1 LQLSPAAAPAQR
13 VSLAP
18 AAQPSPAATSPVMQ
32 TPPKAAPVTPQP
44 AAVPPQPA
52 VQSPQPTALQLSPA
66 KPPAQSPPQPVISPP
81 KPVVSPPKPA
91 VELAKPGAE
100 AQKPAEAAK
109 PVVQVV
115 SPAKSPVKP
124 VVQPSPPKPAAPVT
138 EEPQEQVLSPS
149 HHATEMLKHI
159 FNVLYFPDVFPK
171 VNNAAERH
179 IMDINNFLEHFATT
193 VKNMP
198 VFVVLVNKPEY

>member
-1 LQLSPAAAPAQR
+1 
-13 VSLAP
+13 
-18 AAQPSPAATSPVMQ
+18 M
-32 TPPKAAPVTPQP
+32 
-44 AAVPPQPA
+44 
-52 VQSPQPTALQLSPA
+52 
-66 KPPAQSPPQPVISPP
+66 
-81 KPVVSPPKPA
+81 SPPKPA

-149 HHATEMLKHI
+149 HLAIETLKHI
-159 FNVLYFPDVFPK
+159 FTLFYFPDVFPK
-171 VNNAAERH
+171 VNNAAEK
-179 IMDINNFLEHFATT
+179 A
-193 VKNMP
+193 
-198 VFVVLVNKPEY
+198 YYYGY